1 MENIS
6 VKFPQSVEDTNY
18 NAEQIKEIIKVQQRF
33 KTRNLLQNFDYYVE
47 GTRFNFKIYWLKT
60 KSLLLFKI
68 FMYGEVQL
76 NTSGDIMYVKQ
87 FKRVGYQNPND
98 QTFLGSFCDRNELM
112 PDPLSRLLQKQASMM
127 IVDDQSMI
135 ETSKIKTEQKILYQN
150 LKISVEE
157 VLPESDSETT
167 RQKVNK

>member
-1 MENIS
+1 VENIT
-6 VKFPQSVEDTNY
+6 VKFHQSDEDTNY
-18 NAEQIKEIIKVQQRF
+18 NADQLKQIIKVQQRF
-33 KTRNLLQNFDYYVE
+33 KTRKLLQNFDYYVE
-47 GTRFNFKIYWLKT
+47 GTKFNFKIYWLKT

-76 NTSGDIMYVKQ
+76 NMSGDITHAKQ

-112 PDPLSRLLQKQASMM
+112 PDSLSRMLQKQVSMM

-135 ETSKIKTEQKILYQN
+135 ETSKFKTEHKILYQN
-150 LKISVEE
+150 LKISVQE
-157 VLPESDSETT
+157 VLPESDSEAT